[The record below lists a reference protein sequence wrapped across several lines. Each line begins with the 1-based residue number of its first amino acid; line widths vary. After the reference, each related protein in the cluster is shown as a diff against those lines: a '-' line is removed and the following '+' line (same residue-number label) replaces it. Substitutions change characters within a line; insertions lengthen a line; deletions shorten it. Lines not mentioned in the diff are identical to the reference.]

1 MQNDVVAIINLP
13 MIKEALKKS
22 NPKYYRDRLNKKR
35 RQKKKT
41 HKKKKK
47 RKNKKDRK
55 VNQKI

>member
-41 HKKKKK
+41 HKKKK